1 MKENATKSEAGNAL
15 FFSFFGLLFSKQTRK
30 LTPTLLIPTMLAH
43 LFQYSN
49 EELKFGA
56 LLGLQEQWEQFI
68 SNEAAIFRIL
78 RRISKYFRVYFDA
91 LQNLPKT
98 SQLPLQFVSSAL
110 SPPQVSTSVT
120 VSKES
125 AVWSSSLPLHFSS
138 SVSIS
143 VF

>member
-1 MKENATKSEAGNAL
+1 MQPNQKQEMHS
-15 FFSFFGLLFSKQTRK
+15 SFFGLLFSKQTRK

-43 LFQYSN
+43 LFQYSSSTN

-78 RRISKYFRVYFDA
+78 RRISKYFRVYFYA

-125 AVWSSSLPLHFSS
+125 
-138 SVSIS
+138 SV
-143 VF
+143 

>member
-1 MKENATKSEAGNAL
+1 MQPNQKQEMHS
-15 FFSFFGLLFSKQTRK
+15 SFIGLLFSKQTRK

-43 LFQYSN
+43 LFQYSSSTN

-125 AVWSSSLPLHFSS
+125 
-138 SVSIS
+138 SV
-143 VF
+143 

>member
-1 MKENATKSEAGNAL
+1 MQPNQKQEMHS
-15 FFSFFGLLFSKQTRK
+15 SFFGLLFSKQTRK
-30 LTPTLLIPTMLAH
+30 LMPTLLIPTMLAH
-43 LFQYSN
+43 LFQYSSSTN

-125 AVWSSSLPLHFSS
+125 
-138 SVSIS
+138 SV
-143 VF
+143 

>member
-1 MKENATKSEAGNAL
+1 MQPNQKQEMHS
-15 FFSFFGLLFSKQTRK
+15 SFFGLLFSKQTRK
-30 LTPTLLIPTMLAH
+30 LMPTLLIPTMLAH
-43 LFQYSN
+43 LFQYSSSTN

-56 LLGLQEQWEQFI
+56 LLGLQEQWEQF

-125 AVWSSSLPLHFSS
+125 
-138 SVSIS
+138 SV
-143 VF
+143 

>member
-1 MKENATKSEAGNAL
+1 MQPNQKQEMHS
-15 FFSFFGLLFSKQTRK
+15 SFFGLLFSKQTRK
-30 LTPTLLIPTMLAH
+30 LTPTLLIPTMLSH
-43 LFQYSN
+43 LFQYSSSTN

-125 AVWSSSLPLHFSS
+125 
-138 SVSIS
+138 SV
-143 VF
+143 

>member
-43 LFQYSN
+43 LFQYSSSTN

-125 AVWSSSLPLHFSS
+125 
-138 SVSIS
+138 SV
-143 VF
+143 

>member
-1 MKENATKSEAGNAL
+1 MQPNQKQEMHS
-15 FFSFFGLLFSKQTRK
+15 SFIGLLFSKQTRK

-43 LFQYSN
+43 LFQYSSSTN

-78 RRISKYFRVYFDA
+78 RRISKYFRVYFYA

-125 AVWSSSLPLHFSS
+125 
-138 SVSIS
+138 SV
-143 VF
+143 

>member
-1 MKENATKSEAGNAL
+1 MQPNQKQEMHS
-15 FFSFFGLLFSKQTRK
+15 SFFGLLFSKQTRK

-43 LFQYSN
+43 LFQYSSSTN
-49 EELKFGA
+49 EELKFRA

-125 AVWSSSLPLHFSS
+125 
-138 SVSIS
+138 SV
-143 VF
+143 

>member
-1 MKENATKSEAGNAL
+1 MQPNQKQEMHS
-15 FFSFFGLLFSKQTRK
+15 SFFGLLFSKQTRK
-30 LTPTLLIPTMLAH
+30 LMPTLLIPTMLAH
-43 LFQYSN
+43 LFQYSSSTN

-78 RRISKYFRVYFDA
+78 RRISKYFRVYFYA

-125 AVWSSSLPLHFSS
+125 
-138 SVSIS
+138 SV
-143 VF
+143 

>member
-1 MKENATKSEAGNAL
+1 MQPNQKQEMHS
-15 FFSFFGLLFSKQTRK
+15 SFFGLLFSKQTRK
-30 LTPTLLIPTMLAH
+30 LMPTLLIPTMLAH
-43 LFQYSN
+43 LFQYSSSTN

-78 RRISKYFRVYFDA
+78 RRISKYFRVYFYA

-125 AVWSSSLPLHFSS
+125 AV
-138 SVSIS
+138 
-143 VF
+143 

>member
-1 MKENATKSEAGNAL
+1 MQPNQKQEMHS
-15 FFSFFGLLFSKQTRK
+15 SFFGLLFSKQTRK

-43 LFQYSN
+43 LFQYSSSTN

-125 AVWSSSLPLHFSS
+125 
-138 SVSIS
+138 SV
-143 VF
+143 